1 MSSQNRI
8 IALIGAVKFVFILDF
23 MMLMPLGPDVAGAL
37 SFSAERLGW
46 LSASY
51 TVASML
57 AGLLAVRW
65 LDRFSRKPAFLL
77 CFGALVLFTVLTP
90 LVNSLSGLMTVR
102 ALTGLAGSP
111 AVALGMAILI
121 DAIPPQSRGRAI
133 GRVMIAFSLA
143 AIAGIPAALE
153 LSRWG
158 GWTTP
163 FLVVAALGALV
174 WLAAWRWL
182 PATSVPDAA
191 ADRVSP
197 FSLLRQPAIA
207 KACLIQAGSQFT
219 AFLVVPHF
227 SAFFLLNL
235 GFPREYLGLLY
246 LAGGISAMVL
256 MQVLGHITDRAGP
269 ARSVLIASAGTGLGL
284 TPFLG
289 LEWGLLVVPFILFMA
304 GNAGRNVSIAAL
316 TSQAPEPR
324 ERAGYLALEGIVQDL
339 SVTLAA
345 VCASVILMTGA
356 AGELLNTHWLGALA
370 LLLLAATSLAVVRW
384 QGEVARGH

>member
-1 MSSQNRI
+1 MRAQSLI

-23 MMLMPLGPDVAGAL
+23 MMLMPLGPDVAVAL

-46 LSASY
+46 LSAAY

-57 AGLLAVRW
+57 AGLIAIRW

-77 CFGALVLFTVLTP
+77 CFGFLVLFTALTP
-90 LVNSLSGLMTVR
+90 LVNSLEGLMAVR

-121 DAIPPQSRGRAI
+121 DAIPPQNRGRAI
-133 GRVMIAFSLA
+133 GKVMIAFSLA

-163 FLVVAALGALV
+163 FVVVAGLGALV
-174 WLAAWRWL
+174 WLLAWRFL
-182 PATSVPDAA
+182 PATKLPDAGDA
-191 ADRVSP
+191 VSP
-197 FSLLRQPAIA
+197 FTLLRQPAIA

-219 AFLVVPHF
+219 AFLIVPHF

-235 GFPREYLGLLY
+235 GFPRDYLGLLY
-246 LAGGISAMVL
+246 LAGGVSAMIL
-256 MQVLGHITDRAGP
+256 MQILGNITDRAGP

-289 LEWGLLVVPFILFMA
+289 LEWGMLVVPFILFMA

-316 TSQAPEPR
+316 TSQAPSPQ

-339 SVTLAA
+339 SVTVAAISASLILA
-345 VCASVILMTGA
+345 TGS
-356 AGELLNTHWLGALA
+356 AGQLLNTHWLGMLA
-370 LLLLAATSLAVVRW
+370 VGLLIATCMGVVRW
-384 QGEVARGH
+384 QPEVARGH